1 MLIKACQWLPAAAIL
16 AWGGSA
22 LAGEV
27 WKCQV
32 GQQIIYSDQP
42 CKTQGDT
49 LNPRALQGN
58 VVDAAVKKPVDDGA
72 GAPAAGF
79 RADNRPA
86 DNVCPG
92 DSEITAMETRASSIS
107 LNPEAKAFMQDE
119 VRRARQ
125 CRKGQGRYAA
135 ADWEISRQAQ
145 AAQSSISGG
154 PDGRRRAE
162 DMHSA
167 ADPSEGDR
175 IASMR
180 EQERAQREAQRRQL
194 QRLQNQPRP
203 AFPAFPASPASR

>member
-1 MLIKACQWLPAAAIL
+1 MFIKACILLSAAAL
-16 AWGGSA
+16 GGSA
-22 LAGEV
+22 MAGEV

-32 GQQIIYSDQP
+32 GQQIKYSDRP
-42 CKTQGDT
+42 CTIAGDT

-58 VVDAAVKKPVDDGA
+58 VVDAAVKKPAGDGA
-72 GAPAAGF
+72 SAPAPGL
-79 RADNRPA
+79 RADGRPA

-92 DSEITAMETRASSIS
+92 EAEVKAMETRASSIS
-107 LNPEAKAFMQDE
+107 LGAEAKAFMQDE

-125 CRKGQGRYAA
+125 CRKGQGRYGA

-145 AAQSSISGG
+145 AAQSSLSGA
-154 PDGRRRAE
+154 PDARRRAE

-180 EQERAQREAQRRQL
+180 EQERAQREAQRRQE
-194 QRLQNQPRP
+194 QRLRNLP
-203 AFPAFPASPASR
+203 SPASTAAR